1 MIDQTFLLSRLLHSQ
16 RSERLQDILTA
27 IVDNDNHKLLEDFVK
42 DMDVT
47 ESTTDSSSKQDGEDA
62 ILSYAIKKS
71 SPGCVELLVKRSL
84 STDTETDSL
93 VRITDQG
100 VYTSATLAATLGNV
114 KALDIILRTD
124 PKVETIDR
132 DQLEKLI
139 HVSARSEKEGSVE
152 CLRLL
157 LEEYKM
163 DIEERNSKDETP
175 LLVAALGE
183 LEVQTWSG

>member
-1 MIDQTFLLSRLLHSQ
+1 MQN
-16 RSERLQDILTA
+16 ILTA
-27 IVDNDNHKLLEDFVK
+27 IVDNDNDNLLEAFVK

-47 ESTTDSSSKQDGEDA
+47 ESTTDSSSKQDAEDA
-62 ILSYAIKKS
+62 ILSYAIKRS
-71 SPGCVELLVKRSL
+71 SPGCLELLVKRSL
-84 STDTETDSL
+84 STDIESDSL
-93 VRITDQG
+93 VRTTDQD
-100 VYTSATLAATLGNV
+100 VYSSATLAATLGEAT
-114 KALDIILRTD
+114 ALGVILRTD
-124 PKVETIDR
+124 PRVETIDR

-139 HVSARSEKEGSVE
+139 HVSARSGAEGSSE

-183 LEVQTWSG
+183 LELQTWSA